1 VRVHDP
7 VEGKPIIKTL
17 PVARLQ
23 VGGVISPTMG
33 AEGRAFTVVV
43 TVSDGILWQPDAF
56 VTRTVKLPDV

>member
-1 VRVHDP
+1 
-7 VEGKPIIKTL
+7 
-17 PVARLQ
+17 
-23 VGGVISPTMG
+23 MG